1 MNSYMLEEFRGTL
14 QQGSFMKEFIFEVQ
28 LQKMGII
35 LGIGESG
42 LSVESNRLGKNRH
55 KGKDYIL

>member
-1 MNSYMLEEFRGTL
+1 
-14 QQGSFMKEFIFEVQ
+14 MKEFVFEVQ

-35 LGIGESG
+35 LGIGENE